1 MIGNTLGFKDNSRR
15 DFEAKRGKIN
25 FGLRNGVYLCVLV

>member
-1 MIGNTLGFKDNSRR
+1 LITPSVKDNSRR

-25 FGLRNGVYLCVLV
+25 FGLVIGVYLCELG